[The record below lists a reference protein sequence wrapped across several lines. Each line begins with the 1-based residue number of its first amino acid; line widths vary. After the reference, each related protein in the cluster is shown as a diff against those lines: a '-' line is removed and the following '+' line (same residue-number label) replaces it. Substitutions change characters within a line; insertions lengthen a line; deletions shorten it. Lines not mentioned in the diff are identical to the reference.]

1 MLEVTNENA
10 IYLTKGD
17 SGTLNITV
25 KGEDVSTMDLKFT
38 VRNAKTLDNVMFI
51 ISTDSSETSETEGGN
66 KVGMAETTGT
76 NTWTI
81 RIFKNATA
89 DLKRNKYV
97 YDFALENAGDKIT
110 FVGGGAEKTEF
121 WIT

>member
-38 VRNAKTLDNVMFI
+38 VRNAKTLDNVMFV
-51 ISTDSSETSETEGGN
+51 ISTDATETSETEAG
-66 KVGMAETTGT
+66 KVGTAETTGT